1 VTTVQNRTFATYV
14 GATAERVWESLT
26 NPDLVSQF
34 FFGLRLESGPKPGSP
49 LVLHGLGPD
58 SPGSGPGPGSPGP
71 GSPGPGSPGPGSPGP
86 GSVVGYVVDILPE
99 RRLMYAFT
107 AGAPEA
113 GPTSWLT
120 WEIEESEPAVCRVT
134 LSHDD
139 LEPTADTHQDA
150 DVLRLLSNF
159 KTLMETGRPLSAQT
173 LADE

>member
-1 VTTVQNRTFATYV
+1 VQNRTFATYV

-26 NPDLVSQF
+26 NPDLVPQF
-34 FFGLRLESGPKPGSP
+34 FFGLRLEAEPKPGSP
-49 LVLHGLGPD
+49 LVLHGLGP
-58 SPGSGPGPGSPGP
+58 
-71 GSPGPGSPGPGSPGP
+71 
-86 GSVVGYVVDILPE
+86 GSVVGYVVDIQPE

-139 LEPTADTHQDA
+139 LERTADPHQDA

-159 KTLMETGRPLSAQT
+159 KTLLETGRPLSAQT
-173 LADE
+173 LTDE